1 MRKAPEKIRN
11 EVAELLRNFEHE
23 LRGGNLRKKVLAL
36 VPIFRGLRDLGKSL
50 IPKEIA
56 GAARDRILHYFNTYP
71 YTIINGDE
79 LSIVSGIQ
87 DWPRR
92 VRELRVQLGWAIM
105 NGITAK
111 QMLAEDE
118 FPLKNMDIT
127 SMKPEDYILID
138 TLQDRD
144 AAHRWNIG
152 NEIRRKRL
160 SSREKII
167 EYFRLNVGKA
177 ISGEEVRYVANNIT
191 EWARR
196 VRELR
201 TELGWPIV
209 TRNTGR
215 PDLKVGFYVLQ
226 ADKQSHEHDRHISDS
241 VRGNVL
247 RRDGYKCSKCGW
259 SHSEYN
265 PSDPRHLELHHKKF
279 HHKGGENVKENLVSL
294 CTACHDNIHRKY
306 DKKKR
311 M

>member
-1 MRKAPEKIRN
+1 MRNTPEKIRN
-11 EVAELLRNFEHE
+11 EVAELLRNFERE
-23 LRGGNLRKKVLAL
+23 LRDGNLRKKVLAL
-36 VPIFRGLRDLGKSL
+36 VPIFRRLRDLGKSL

-56 GAARDRILHYFNTYP
+56 GAARDRILHYFITYP

-79 LSIVSGIQ
+79 LLIVSGIQ

-92 VRELRVQLGWAIM
+92 VRELRVQSGWAIM

-111 QMLAEDE
+111 QMLAEDD
-118 FPLKNMDIT
+118 FPFKEVDIT
-127 SMKPEDYILID
+127 SMKPEDYILIN
-138 TLQDRD
+138 TMQDRD

-160 SSREKII
+160 SSRDKILK
-167 EYFRLNVGKA
+167 YFRINVGKE
-177 ISGEEVRYVANNIT
+177 INGEELRYVANNIT

-226 ADKQSHEHDRHISDS
+226 ADKQSHEHDRHIFDS
-241 VRGNVL
+241 VRGDVL
-247 RRDGYKCSKCGW
+247 RRDEYKCSKCGW
-259 SHSEYN
+259 SHSDYN

-279 HHKGGENVKENLVSL
+279 HHKGGENVKENLVTL
-294 CTACHDNIHRKY
+294 CTACHDDVHRKH

-311 M
+311 T